1 MIDKMEII
9 IAPIVLIV
17 VFILCYTLP
26 ETETE
31 AQTVEN
37 RRLRKQRQRGN
48 FDATPRTAPRKTE
61 LLTFKSAYKE
71 YTYDQRRKI
80 AEDIFDVIHNQSKMK
95 LTEAHI
101 LWKKD
106 VIEEIKGIIA
116 GLDSSD
122 DYYQEFYGD
131 MLTEG
136 EAELVTLEK
145 HINKSL

>member
-1 MIDKMEII
+1 MEII
-9 IAPIVLIV
+9 GIVVMVV

-26 ETETE
+26 ETQAE
-31 AQTVEN
+31 ADAVEN

-48 FDATPRTAPRKTE
+48 YDATPSTSPRRAVSEK
-61 LLTFKSAYKE
+61 LTFESAYKE
-71 YTYDQRRKI
+71 YTDSQRRKI

-95 LTEAHI
+95 LTQAHI

-106 VIEEIKGIIA
+106 VIDEIKVIIS
-116 GLDSSD
+116 GLDGSD
-122 DYYQEFYGD
+122 DYSHEMYSD

>member
-1 MIDKMEII
+1 MEII
-9 IAPIVLIV
+9 GIVVMVV

-26 ETETE
+26 ETQAE
-31 AQTVEN
+31 ADAVEN

-48 FDATPRTAPRKTE
+48 YDATPRTSPRRAVSEK
-61 LLTFKSAYKE
+61 LTFESAYKE
-71 YTYDQRRKI
+71 YTDNQRRKI

-95 LTEAHI
+95 LTQAHI

-106 VIEEIKGIIA
+106 VIDEIKVIIS
-116 GLDSSD
+116 GLDGSD
-122 DYYQEFYGD
+122 DYSHEMYSD

-145 HINKSL
+145 HIK

>member
-1 MIDKMEII
+1 MEII
-9 IAPIVLIV
+9 GIV
-17 VFILCYTLP
+17 VMVVIFILCYTLP
-26 ETETE
+26 ETQAE
-31 AQTVEN
+31 ADAVEN

-48 FDATPRTAPRKTE
+48 YDATPRTSPRRAVSEK
-61 LLTFKSAYKE
+61 LTFESAYKE
-71 YTYDQRRKI
+71 YTDNQRRKI

-95 LTEAHI
+95 LTQAHI

-106 VIEEIKGIIA
+106 VIDEIKVIIS
-116 GLDSSD
+116 GLDGSD
-122 DYYQEFYGD
+122 DYSHEMYSD

>member
-1 MIDKMEII
+1 MEII
-9 IAPIVLIV
+9 GIV
-17 VFILCYTLP
+17 VMVVIFILCYTLP
-26 ETETE
+26 ETQTE
-31 AQTVEN
+31 ADAVEN

-48 FDATPRTAPRKTE
+48 YDATPRTSPRRAVSEK
-61 LLTFKSAYKE
+61 LTFESAYKE
-71 YTYDQRRKI
+71 YTDNQRRKI

-95 LTEAHI
+95 LTQAHI

-106 VIEEIKGIIA
+106 VIDEIKVIIS
-116 GLDSSD
+116 GLDGSD
-122 DYYQEFYGD
+122 DYSHEMYSD

>member
-1 MIDKMEII
+1 MEII
-9 IAPIVLIV
+9 GIVVMVV

-26 ETETE
+26 ETQAE
-31 AQTVEN
+31 ADAVEN

-48 FDATPRTAPRKTE
+48 YDATPRTSPRRAVSEK
-61 LLTFKSAYKE
+61 LTFESAYKE
-71 YTYDQRRKI
+71 YTDNQRRKI

-95 LTEAHI
+95 LTQAHI

-106 VIEEIKGIIA
+106 VIDEIKVIIS
-116 GLDSSD
+116 GLDGSD
-122 DYYQEFYGD
+122 DYSHEMYSD

>member
-1 MIDKMEII
+1 MEII
-9 IAPIVLIV
+9 GIV
-17 VFILCYTLP
+17 VMVVIFILCYTLP
-26 ETETE
+26 ETQTE
-31 AQTVEN
+31 ADAVEN

-48 FDATPRTAPRKTE
+48 YDATPRTSPRRAVSEK
-61 LLTFKSAYKE
+61 LTFESAYKE
-71 YTYDQRRKI
+71 YTDSQRRKI

-95 LTEAHI
+95 LTQAHI

-106 VIEEIKGIIA
+106 VIDEIKVIIS
-116 GLDSSD
+116 GLDGSD
-122 DYYQEFYGD
+122 DYSHEMYSD

>member
-1 MIDKMEII
+1 MEII
-9 IAPIVLIV
+9 GIV
-17 VFILCYTLP
+17 VMVVIFILCYTLP
-26 ETETE
+26 ETQAE
-31 AQTVEN
+31 ADAVEN

-48 FDATPRTAPRKTE
+48 YDATPRTSPRRAVSEK
-61 LLTFKSAYKE
+61 LTFESAYKE
-71 YTYDQRRKI
+71 YTDNQRRKI

-95 LTEAHI
+95 LTQAHI

-106 VIEEIKGIIA
+106 VIDEIKVIIS

-122 DYYQEFYGD
+122 DYSHEMYSD